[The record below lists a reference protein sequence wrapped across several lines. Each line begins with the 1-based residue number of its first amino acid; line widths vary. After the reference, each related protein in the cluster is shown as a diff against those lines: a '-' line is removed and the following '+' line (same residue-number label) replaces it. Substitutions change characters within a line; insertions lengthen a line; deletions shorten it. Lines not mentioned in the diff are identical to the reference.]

1 MLQTIS
7 IKVTGKVQGVFY
19 RQSALEKARVL
30 GVNGTV
36 CNLRDGAVQIIATA
50 TAAQLSQLLAWC
62 RQGGRA
68 ATAAGAPCMG
78 APAAIRRRALPR
90 ASGAYGKWYILAAF
104 PPAILTFS
112 SSVHS
117 ARISPRICCV
127 RGKVDSTWG

>member
-62 RQGGRA
+62 RQGPERA
-68 ATAAGAPCMG
+68 KVLTVETSEEVLQSFPDF
-78 APAAIRRRALPR
+78 R
-90 ASGAYGKWYILAAF
+90 IL
-104 PPAILTFS
+104 
-112 SSVHS
+112 
-117 ARISPRICCV
+117 R
-127 RGKVDSTWG
+127 